1 MYLIIISLVPV
12 LYLFNPRL
20 AMVGLVAGIVWM
32 CIQRMRPAKRP
43 ERQHASADSEYEP
56 GYK

>member
-1 MYLIIISLVPV
+1 MYLIIIFLVPV

-32 CIQRMRPAKRP
+32 YLQRTRPAKR
-43 ERQHASADSEYEP
+43 ADGPRPSGSEYEA

>member
-1 MYLIIISLVPV
+1 MYLILILFPI

-20 AMVGLVAGIVWM
+20 AMVGLVAAIVWM
-32 CIQRMRPAKRP
+32 CIQRTRPAKRP
-43 ERQHASADSEYEP
+43 APRSADAEYEA

>member
-1 MYLIIISLVPV
+1 MYLILIFLVPF

-20 AMVGLVAGIVWM
+20 AMAGLVVAIVWM
-32 CIQRMRPAKRP
+32 CIQRTRPQQRPAQSRA
-43 ERQHASADSEYEP
+43 ASAEYEA